1 MNNSNRK
8 DDKPKPTEFTVVKNN
23 NNVLVDENDSDN
35 YGSDLYEIKSL
46 DGRKMYDKYRTKY
59 DNHLREIELEQQET
73 STSTLTSKSK
83 PKLSQAE
90 FQAVIVN
97 QNRHVSSF
105 TSSSSLDQVTSFTVD
120 KSQMRRNFMRGAA
133 NRIN

>member
-8 DDKPKPTEFTVVKNN
+8 DDKPKPAEFTVVKNN
-23 NNVLVDENDSDN
+23 NNVLIDENDSDN
-35 YGSDLYEIKSL
+35 YSDLYEIKSL

-59 DNHLREIELEQQET
+59 DNHLREIESE
-73 STSTLTSKSK
+73 TSKSK

-90 FQAVIVN
+90 FQAAIVN

-120 KSQMRRNFMRGAA
+120 KTQMRRNFMRGAA